1 MVDVRLTC
9 ITLSSSNALH
19 EHITHVEAL
28 NLIPTEVSGLWQ
40 M

>member
-19 EHITHVEAL
+19 EHITHVGSPQFNPL
-28 NLIPTEVSGLWQ
+28 EVSGLWQ